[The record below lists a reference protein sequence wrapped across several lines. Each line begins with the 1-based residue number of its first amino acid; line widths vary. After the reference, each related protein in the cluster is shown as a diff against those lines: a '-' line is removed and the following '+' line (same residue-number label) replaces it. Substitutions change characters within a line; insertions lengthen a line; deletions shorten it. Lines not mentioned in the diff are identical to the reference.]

1 MHIDGVLYRPLEDR
15 TQLKAVLNLV
25 SRRGDPSAVV
35 RRFLNLVRQ
44 AAKNFVLDDPKPAA
58 RLLKNENLPTHERG
72 HMASDPKR

>member
-58 RLLKNENLPTHERG
+58 RLSQERKSSN
-72 HMASDPKR
+72 A

>member
-1 MHIDGVLYRPLEDR
+1 VAAASLQQTHVDGVLYRPFEDR

-44 AAKNFVLDDPKPAA
+44 AAKSVDLGDPVPAV
-58 RLLKNENLPTHERG
+58 RLSKKRK
-72 HMASDPKR
+72 ASNA